1 MKVSFN
7 LLKEYESMLQKSFVE
22 VTQRTSANVA

>member
-1 MKVSFN
+1 MKVSFS
-7 LLKEYESMLQKSFVE
+7 LLEDYKRMPEQSFVE